1 MEKVKKWFNSNIPV
15 ICITLFLMS
24 VILSCFNLFKG
35 LHNITLTF
43 IILIMLSLG
52 YIIMIYDIRK
62 NR

>member
-1 MEKVKKWFNSNIPV
+1 MEKIKKWFNSNRPV

-24 VILSCFNLFKG
+24 AILSCFNLFKG

-52 YIIMIYDIRK
+52 YIIMIYDVRK